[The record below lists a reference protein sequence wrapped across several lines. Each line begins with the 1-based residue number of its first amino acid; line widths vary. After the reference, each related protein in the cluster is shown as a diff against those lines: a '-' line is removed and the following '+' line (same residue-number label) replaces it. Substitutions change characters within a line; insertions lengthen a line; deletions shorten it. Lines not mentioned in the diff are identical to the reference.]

1 VAKAALWVCPDAQA
15 RKLGEQTGSVSVLS
29 GGDPGGK
36 TSYIGEHP
44 VSELI
49 TTIER

>member
-29 GGDPGGK
+29 GGNPGAKPAISVNLLSDP
-36 TSYIGEHP
+36 
-44 VSELI
+44 VD
-49 TTIER
+49 TIDW